1 MAALVFEREH
11 SLGLEA
17 ARAVAEQLAEEM
29 RSDYGVD
36 SHWNGN
42 ELVFSRVGLSGVL
55 RVNPDSI
62 RLDAQLGFLFST
74 YKTRIEAAMTANFAR
89 YFGA

>member
-1 MAALVFEREH
+1 MAALVFERPH
-11 SLGLEA
+11 ALGLEV
-17 ARAVAEQLAEEM
+17 ARAVADRLAEEM

-42 ELVFSRVGLSGVL
+42 DLVFSRVGLSGVL
-55 RVNPDSI
+55 RINPDSI
-62 RLDAQLGFLFST
+62 RLDAQLGFLFSA
-74 YKTRIEAAMTANFAR
+74 YKTRIEASMAENFAR